1 MDPLCDEAYV
11 GLSKALL
18 ENGDTDEAQSAVKTA
33 LHCAPDNIDAL
44 VHYAFVRE
52 KMHEPVIAI
61 QCYERALRVDPANVE
76 ALIRCGVLQHD
87 AGNTTEGV
95 EYLKRALEWNR
106 SSADAQYHLAMM
118 LISDGRISAGMIH
131 VRDLFDSQPEAT
143 RRFISIGL
151 ALERLKCSDKAIE
164 VYRKITELNPE
175 CAEAFYHMG
184 RIAYEAG
191 LLKLSMEVQETLEQ
205 NSTEYSRMLRLY
217 REQSLPAVD
226 ITYVDDAGANG
237 SELVSAEAEANA

>member
-1 MDPLCDEAYV
+1 
-11 GLSKALL
+11 
-18 ENGDTDEAQSAVKTA
+18 
-33 LHCAPDNIDAL
+33 
-44 VHYAFVRE
+44 
-52 KMHEPVIAI
+52 
-61 QCYERALRVDPANVE
+61 
-76 ALIRCGVLQHD
+76 
-87 AGNTTEGV
+87 
-95 EYLKRALEWNR
+95 
-106 SSADAQYHLAMM
+106 
-118 LISDGRISAGMIH
+118 
-131 VRDLFDSQPEAT
+131 
-143 RRFISIGL
+143 L

-205 NSTEYSRMLRLY
+205 TSAEYSRMLRLY